1 MIKILMI
8 VLSVILVSLFVYVI
22 FEGKAAIQ
30 FSYKICHPIRYPRA
44 LTVNEKCQIEKI
56 VIKSSLG
63 PDLSGLIISPEQ
75 IKGTIIV
82 CHYLGGNKEVV
93 ISMLEPLIEEG
104 YQIVSY
110 DYLNHGASCDSS
122 SMKYTLMKD
131 FDLFFKYIKSRK
143 LSTQYG
149 IIGFS
154 MGSTLVI
161 HGMANYP
168 EIITGVIDSG
178 PLMDTEKYFQ
188 YVLDSNKINNWLE
201 RKLFIGYQLYIA
213 GFRKME
219 QVTKKELAMIRDRH
233 ILFIH
238 GSRDN
243 IIGLDDAKLAIE
255 YLKSCDIE
263 LWVIEGARHL
273 TGYYLKKEQY
283 IKKVKEVFF
292 AMGEDNTLV

>member
-1 MIKILMI
+1 MIKILII
-8 VLSVILVSLFVYVI
+8 VLSIILLCLFVYVI

-30 FSYKICHPIRYPRA
+30 FSYKLCHPIRNPRA
-44 LTVNEKCQIEKI
+44 LKVNDKFQIEKI
-56 VIKSSLG
+56 VIKSSYG
-63 PDLSGLIISPEQ
+63 TDLSGLIVSPEQ
-75 IKGTIIV
+75 IKGTIIA
-82 CHYLGGNKEVV
+82 CHYLGGNKEAV

-110 DYLNHGASCDSS
+110 DYLNHGESCDSP

-131 FDLFFKYIKSRK
+131 FDLFFQYIKGRK

-154 MGSTLVI
+154 MGGTLVI

-178 PLMDTEKYFQ
+178 PLMDTVKYFQ
-188 YVLDSNKINNWLE
+188 YILDSSKINHWLE
-201 RKLFIGYQLYIA
+201 RKLFIGYQLYLA

-219 QVTKKELAMIRDRH
+219 RVTKNELALIQDRH

-243 IIGLDDAKLAIE
+243 IIGLDDAKQAIK
-255 YLKSCDIE
+255 YLKSRDTE

-273 TGYYLKKEQY
+273 TGYFLKKEQY
-283 IKKVKEVFF
+283 IKKIKEVFLVIRK
-292 AMGEDNTLV
+292 DNNLV